1 MFAVYNYEVSD
12 NIYIFDSRAEAR
24 KCERLLNK
32 LNSYNDSTKDYE
44 VTFVREFDSY
54 EAIKNYQSEILEGCG
69 EGRVFLIYNGK
80 TEIVSI

>member
-32 LNSYNDSTKDYE
+32 LNSYNGSTKDYV
-44 VTFVREFDSY
+44 VTFVREFVSY
-54 EAIKNYQSEILEGCG
+54 EAIKNYLSEIREGCG
-69 EGRVFLIYNGK
+69 GGRMFLIYNGK